1 MGVVQFYF
9 ILKQFILVII
19 MSGTKSPESVKL
31 GAAIR
36 DRRRRLKLTQYLLS
50 IKADINRSHLSLIE
64 SGEHHPTV
72 RTINA
77 IAEALN
83 TTPEGLEW
91 TGDYL
96 ATIDDVPRQKMY
108 PGLRELFED
117 EKTMTL
123 YKISPE
129 EKRVLQSIRLQWKN
143 PSKQFFEDALLDY
156 RLSNKKESE

>member
-1 MGVVQFYF
+1 MMVYLGN
-9 ILKQFILVII
+9 I
-19 MSGTKSPESVKL
+19 MSRSKSEESIKL

-36 DRRRRLKLTQYLLS
+36 DRRRRLQLTQYQLS
-50 IKADINRSHLSLIE
+50 KKADINRSHLSLIE

-72 RTINA
+72 RTIKS
-77 IAEALN
+77 IADALI

-96 ATIDDVPRQKMY
+96 ATIDDVPRHRVY
-108 PGLRELFED
+108 PGLRELFDD
-117 EKTMTL
+117 EKAMTL

-129 EKRVLQSIRLQWKN
+129 EKRVLQSIRLQWNN

-156 RLSNKKESE
+156 RLSKKNDTESK

>member
-1 MGVVQFYF
+1 
-9 ILKQFILVII
+9 
-19 MSGTKSPESVKL
+19 MSKPKSEESIKL

-50 IKADINRSHLSLIE
+50 VKANINRSHLSLIE
-64 SGEHHPTV
+64 SGDHHPTA
-72 RTINA
+72 RTIQA
-77 IAEALN
+77 IANALN

-91 TGDYL
+91 TGEYL
-96 ATIDDVPRQKMY
+96 STIDEVPKHKVY
-108 PGLRELFED
+108 PGLRELYD
-117 EKTMTL
+117 DKKMMTL

-156 RLSNKKESE
+156 RLSKKNEDEG